1 MTIVEAAKSWLAEL
15 GGDTSALKSN
25 ATIVDV
31 LKAVLGVLGGDIST
45 IGSDAT
51 SADLLFAIGQVMGL
65 GDTDLV
71 PYSQETIFDYDTAD
85 LQSDLDISNGKITGT
100 LKWLDDGQLVSAHGE
115 GNFIAIE
122 FDNKPSDVTS
132 VKMGMFPTY
141 KNGEFVYDDSGL
153 QEVGNDPDKG
163 GAFKVTDK
171 NIQVIK
177 LVTSD
182 GSKVHTQLFDLTA
195 LNCLPA
201 ED

>member
-15 GGDTSALKSN
+15 GGDVSALNNN

-31 LKAVLGVLGGDIST
+31 LKGVLTTLGGDASS
-45 IGSDAT
+45 IGNNAT
-51 SADLLFAIGQVMGL
+51 SADLLFAIGQAMGL
-65 GDTDLV
+65 GDTELV
-71 PYSQETIFDYDTAD
+71 PFSQETIFDYNTSD
-85 LQSDLDISNGKITGT
+85 LQEDIVISGGKITGT
-100 LKWLDDGQLVSAHGE
+100 LKYLDDGQLVSAHGE

-122 FDNKPSDVTS
+122 FDDAPESATS

-141 KNGEFVYDDSGL
+141 KNGQFIYDDSGL
-153 QEVGNDPDKG
+153 QEVINDPDKG

-171 NIQVIK
+171 NVQVIK

-182 GSKVHTQLFDLTA
+182 GQKVHTQLFDLTA

-201 ED
+201 EN